1 MLLEKAEGGMRL
13 KGSNFRLR
21 GKRDAIL
28 NLMRIMVETRKIRTE
43 LSSPGYWWI
52 TQNIK
57 ERRN

>member
-28 NLMRIMVETRKIRTE
+28 NFMRVMVETRKIRTD
-43 LSSPGYWWI
+43 LSSLGFWWI

>member
-28 NLMRIMVETRKIRTE
+28 NFMRIMVETRKMTTD
-43 LSSPGYWWI
+43 LSSPGYWWVA
-52 TQNIK
+52 QNIK

>member
-28 NLMRIMVETRKIRTE
+28 NLMRIMVETRKIRFG
-43 LSSPGYWWI
+43 LSSTGYWWV